1 MICGIY
7 RSDKKEE
14 TYLYLA
20 RGTEFDD
27 LPAELQQLFP
37 EPVLVTNLVLSPE
50 RKLAQVD
57 VNKVIEH
64 LENDGFFVQ
73 LPSKTPTEE
82 EITRWLQRQ

>member
-1 MICGIY
+1 MICGVY
-7 RSDKKEE
+7 RSEKKEE

-20 RGTEFDD
+20 RGTEFED
-27 LPAELQQLFP
+27 LPTELQELFG
-37 EPVLVTNLVLSPE
+37 EPIRVISLVLSPE

-64 LENDGFFVQ
+64 LESDGYFVQ
-73 LPSKTPTEE
+73 LPPKTPTED